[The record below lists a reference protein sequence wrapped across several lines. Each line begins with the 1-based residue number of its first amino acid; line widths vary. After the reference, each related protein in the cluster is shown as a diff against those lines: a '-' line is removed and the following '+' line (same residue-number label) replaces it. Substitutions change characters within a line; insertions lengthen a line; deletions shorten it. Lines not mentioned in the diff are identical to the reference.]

1 MFEVQKDG
9 KCLMNVPDPENGKYQ
24 QEYVHK
30 IPFASPLKVILVY
43 HPKDDWNF
51 KIYRENRLEAARK
64 YADTQEKLIAKQK
77 EESKTIESSDEG
89 KKLAKSLELEKQQQQ
104 QYDEKQKQ
112 LKSLFLKI
120 SGKFLIPMAVTLI
133 FVQTKVE

>member
-51 KIYRENRLEAARK
+51 KIYRENRLEAAK
-64 YADTQEKLIAKQK
+64 KEFIASKKETEEKK
-77 EESKTIESSDEG
+77 EKSKTIDSSD
-89 KKLAKSLELEKQQQQ
+89 
-104 QYDEKQKQ
+104 
-112 LKSLFLKI
+112 
-120 SGKFLIPMAVTLI
+120 
-133 FVQTKVE
+133 